1 MKPKENNSDF
11 EKRIKKQSKKIIK
24 NKDSILCPDINV
36 EYTKVNNHW
45 FNISETEKFD
55 VDHEKLKHT
64 LIKKENVKLKAKK
77 VILKLTKK
85 QKKII
90 DKWLHL
96 YLQMYNIT
104 LKYIKNTIKTDKK
117 CLNFLDTRKNL
128 FNIKKKLLQN
138 STVSVHDID
147 GAIKLACSNYK
158 SALSNLKARNIKNF
172 RIRYWNRN
180 KPIKIINLEQSD
192 FSKNTIRN
200 KVLGKVVGYYN
211 GKEFDFNVDHDCR
224 LQKNNNKYFLFVP
237 ETIEKTVK
245 YKKQNEDIAI
255 DLGIRTFATCI
266 SENKAIRVGDN
277 CSKRISKYLKR
288 KDAILGNEKI
298 NHEIK
303 KKNELMINKK
313 INNLV
318 DEMHWQFVNY
328 LIKNYKTIII
338 GDLSAKSIVKKSGNL
353 SKITKRTALCLKFYQ
368 FKERL
373 KYKCNVNKTDL
384 GIIDEWYTSKMCSLC
399 GNINEK
405 LGSDKIY
412 NCKKCKCTIDR
423 DINGARNI
431 YIKSIK

>member
-1 MKPKENNSDF
+1 MKPKENDF
-11 EKRIKKQSKKIIK
+11 ETKIKNQSKKIIE
-24 NKDSILCPDINV
+24 NKDSILCPNIKV
-36 EYTKVNNHW
+36 EYNKVNDHW
-45 FNISETEKFD
+45 FNISETENFD
-55 VDHEKLKHT
+55 VDHVKLEHT

-90 DKWLHL
+90 DRWLHL

-104 LKYIKNTIKTDKK
+104 LKYIKNTIENNKK
-117 CLNFLDTRKNL
+117 CLNFYNTRKNL
-128 FNIKKKLLQN
+128 LDVKYELLKN
-138 STVSVHDID
+138 SNVSVHDID

-158 SALSNLKARNIKNF
+158 SALSNLQAGNIKIF
-172 RIRYWNRN
+172 RIRYWNHN
-180 KPIKIINLEQSD
+180 KPIKIMDLEKSD
-192 FSKNTIRN
+192 FTKNTIRN
-200 KVLGKVVGYYN
+200 KVLGKIIGYYN
-211 GKEFDFNVDHDCR
+211 GKEFDFNVEHDCR
-224 LQKNNNKYFLFVP
+224 LQKINNKYILFVP

-245 YKKQNEDIAI
+245 NKKQNEDISI

-266 SENKAIRVGDN
+266 SENKAIKVGDN
-277 CSKRISKYLKR
+277 CSEKISKYLKR
-288 KDAILGNEKI
+288 KDKILGNIDI
-298 NHEIK
+298 NHKIK

-318 DEMHWQFVNY
+318 DEMHWKFVNY

-338 GDLSAKSIVKKSGNL
+338 GDLSAKSIVRKSGNL

-368 FKERL
+368 FKQRL
-373 KYKCNVNKTDL
+373 KYKCNINKTDL

-399 GNINEK
+399 GNINEE

-412 NCKKCKCTIDR
+412 KCKKCKCTIDR